1 MGLTESSFN
10 QSLIKSE
17 CFSQIKCSSTCNNC
31 IELEVG
37 NDNSSTLSS
46 PRTIID
52 SYRTIPPDDFVPVN
66 ESNHRKTR

>member
-1 MGLTESSFN
+1 MGLTESSFQ

-17 CFSQIKCSSTCNNC
+17 CFSQIKCSSKCNNC
-31 IELEVG
+31 IGLDVE

-52 SYRTIPPDDFVPVN
+52 SYKAIPPDDFIPIN
-66 ESNHRKTR
+66 ENNHRKTK

>member
-1 MGLTESSFN
+1 MGLTESHF
-10 QSLIKSE
+10 
-17 CFSQIKCSSTCNNC
+17 CFSQIKCSSKCNNC
-31 IELEVG
+31 IELDVE

-52 SYRTIPPDDFVPVN
+52 SYKTIPPDDFVPIN

>member
-1 MGLTESSFN
+1 MGLT
-10 QSLIKSE
+10 QSHF
-17 CFSQIKCSSTCNNC
+17 CFSPIKCSSNCNTC
-31 IELEVG
+31 IELDVE

-52 SYRTIPPDDFVPVN
+52 SYKTIPPHDFVPIN

>member
-1 MGLTESSFN
+1 MGLTESSFQ

-17 CFSQIKCSSTCNNC
+17 CFSQIKCSSKCNNC
-31 IELEVG
+31 IELDVE

-66 ESNHRKTR
+66 ESNHMRTK